1 MNPNPKTIT
10 LRIIDG
16 SDKGRNYEELSLPV
30 SIGREAH
37 NTIQLH
43 DEKISRYHC
52 KIQENNGEWI
62 LTDIDST
69 NGTQLN
75 GQPVRIAL
83 LHSGDVIALG
93 QTLIIV
99 GTRKEIA
106 HRLVSLENLNI
117 NNAALR
123 FLVAEDSPLEYLP
136 ASLIEELENY
146 SYDVK
151 DAMKR
156 LHSILPPEL
165 PQDFTP
171 SQSAKL
177 AELFLYLQ
185 IRMRMLLDTTKQ
197 DEAQNRVSWDSADW
211 QCFLDIFSR
220 ITDYGTSLT
229 DPEL

>member
-1 MNPNPKTIT
+1 MNPKTIT

-16 SDKGRNYEELSLPV
+16 SDKGRTYEELALPV

-52 KIQENNGEWI
+52 KIQENNGDWI

-75 GQPVRIAL
+75 GQPIRIAL
-83 LHSGDVIALG
+83 IHSGDLIALG

-106 HRLVSLENLNI
+106 HRLASLENLNLS
-117 NNAALR
+117 NVALR

-136 ASLIEELENY
+136 TSLIEELENY

-151 DAMKR
+151 DAMRR
-156 LHSILPPEL
+156 LHCILPPEL
-165 PQDFTP
+165 PRNFAP

-185 IRMRMLLDTTKQ
+185 IRMRMLLDSVKQ
-197 DEAQNRVSWDSADW
+197 DDAQHRVSWDVADW

-220 ITDYGTSLT
+220 IIDYGASLT
-229 DPEL
+229 DPENYG